1 MTSFPKD
8 QSLSN
13 FHLAH
18 EKKSNVSSPPLPGNS
33 VIVIQSCDFAKNYC
47 FELLGEICKLYKNII
62 TWNW

>member
-47 FELLGEICKLYKNII
+47 FEMLGEICKLY
-62 TWNW
+62 

>member
-1 MTSFPKD
+1 MTSFPND

-18 EKKSNVSSPPLPGNS
+18 EKKKQCLLSPLPGNS

-47 FELLGEICKLYKNII
+47 FQLLGEICKLYKNII

>member
-8 QSLSN
+8 QSLSD

-18 EKKSNVSSPPLPGNS
+18 EKKKQCLPSPLAGNS
-33 VIVIQSCDFAKNYC
+33 VIVIQSCDFAKKYC
-47 FELLGEICKLYKNII
+47 FGPLGENCKRYKNII